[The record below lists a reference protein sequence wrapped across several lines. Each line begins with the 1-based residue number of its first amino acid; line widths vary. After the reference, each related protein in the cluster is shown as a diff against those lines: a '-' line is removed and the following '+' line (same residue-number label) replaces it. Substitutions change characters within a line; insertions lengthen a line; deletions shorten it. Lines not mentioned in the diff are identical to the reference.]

1 MRFGNEVGDFTSYI
15 LKDLLFTSTS
25 LEYVSV
31 KPDNIFVHTAYL
43 DFREENVSS
52 IEHFTLL
59 SVLTD
64 LEKLCSVAPALRT
77 LNITAMI
84 YHPAHK
90 FCLNLF
96 ENVRRLSLTIYHLY
110 LSTIEQLL
118 YEMRKLVDLILNAN
132 DVYYNIFHK
141 TTWSKDS
148 IKLDSFRSLF
158 WLDKKQWY
166 VGYDRCTVSGF
177 SLLYSIP
184 YFMNAYPWHSM
195 KGDTNTIS
203 TEPQVLS
210 LNNINGFTVD
220 EQLPTDYKYLRRM
233 TNLQKLVIDE
243 SDKNLNA
250 FFHKILSHIDISRIT
265 TLSIAEG
272 RSMIDTNRFVQFIF
286 SMPHLRTISASITY
300 MKYLFFSRWP
310 ANTITERKLTPS
322 ETNAFYR
329 SFTHIEYLRFYPDVD
344 LNPSILLNSIPKTIS
359 NIVVYHPVNI
369 KHADF
374 QAFVT
379 PD

>member
-1 MRFGNEVGDFTSYI
+1 M
-15 LKDLLFTSTS
+15 
-25 LEYVSV
+25 
-31 KPDNIFVHTAYL
+31 
-43 DFREENVSS
+43 
-52 IEHFTLL
+52 
-59 SVLTD
+59 
-64 LEKLCSVAPALRT
+64 
-77 LNITAMI
+77 
-84 YHPAHK
+84 
-90 FCLNLF
+90 
-96 ENVRRLSLTIYHLY
+96 
-110 LSTIEQLL
+110 
-118 YEMRKLVDLILNAN
+118 
-132 DVYYNIFHK
+132 
-141 TTWSKDS
+141 WSKDS
-148 IKLDSFRSLF
+148 IKFDSFRSLF

-243 SDKNLNA
+243 SDKNLNV

-300 MKYLFFSRWP
+300 EISILLTLASEY
-310 ANTITERKLTPS
+310 NYRKKINS
-322 ETNAFYR
+322 K
-329 SFTHIEYLRFYPDVD
+329 FYPDVD

-369 KHADF
+369 THADF